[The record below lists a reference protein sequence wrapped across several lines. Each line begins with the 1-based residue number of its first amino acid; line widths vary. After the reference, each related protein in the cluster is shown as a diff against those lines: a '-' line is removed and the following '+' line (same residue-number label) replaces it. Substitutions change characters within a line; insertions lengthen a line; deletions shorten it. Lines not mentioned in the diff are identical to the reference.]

1 MRSIIK
7 YIIIILSVFSLYA
20 YSYQDFDENEIK
32 AAMIHKMF
40 FYVEWPSNDYFK
52 NGELVLK
59 IVGYDEVAKILYK
72 KVNNT
77 IVNGL
82 RVKVIIS
89 NPNDSF
95 DDANVVYIANLNRNQ
110 AQRVMNS
117 ISNSPILVIANELK
131 TYNLNFH
138 IILFTVENKVK
149 FSVNLEAA
157 RSSQLY
163 ISSKL
168 VQLARKYGDS

>member
-1 MRSIIK
+1 MF
-7 YIIIILSVFSLYA
+7 LLAFNLLA
-20 YSYQDFDENEIK
+20 FSYQDFDENEIK
-32 AAMIHKMF
+32 AAMIYKMF

-72 KVNNT
+72 KINNT
-77 IVNGL
+77 IINGL
-82 RVKVIIS
+82 KVKVIIS

-95 DDANVVYIANLNRNQ
+95 DDANVVYIANVNRNQ
-110 AQRVMNS
+110 AQKVVNNIAS
-117 ISNSPILVIANELK
+117 SPILIIANELK